1 MASSHLELFYL
12 HLTAVVDDSD
22 ALYEHIRGGMGSES
36 NLVAPSLADE
46 KYAGAC
52 RGREH
57 VVGDASV
64 LLERGGGQFLG
75 GGKSVIETA
84 FNSRIRRLSTMTSAL

>member
-1 MASSHLELFYL
+1 MSRERS
-12 HLTAVVDDSD
+12 
-22 ALYEHIRGGMGSES
+22 
-36 NLVAPSLADE
+36 LVAPSLADE
-46 KYAGAC
+46 EYARAG

-75 GGKSVIETA
+75 GGESVIETA
-84 FNSRIRRLSTMTSAL
+84 VLGLKEAVESEHGRFPFLS